1 MNAKL
6 CESVFHFWFFE
17 HLSQQNTLKNSKH
30 VNNTVCIK
38 EAK

>member
-6 CESVFHFWFFE
+6 CGSVLYFWFFE
-17 HLSQQNTLKNSKH
+17 HLSQENTLKNKEQ

-38 EAK
+38 QAK